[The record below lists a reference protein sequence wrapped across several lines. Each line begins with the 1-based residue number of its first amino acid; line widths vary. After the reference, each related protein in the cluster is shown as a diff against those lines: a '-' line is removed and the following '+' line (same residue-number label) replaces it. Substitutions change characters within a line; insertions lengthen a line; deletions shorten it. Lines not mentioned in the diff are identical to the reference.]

1 MNETVLVV
9 KDLSFGQYSLP
20 VILTTF
26 TMFLFRYWEVSDR
39 KKPLITVLFGIA
51 LGFLWIFYTGTICT
65 VPTVVDSLF
74 YGALQGFAAIGIYEM
89 QDKARSPTT
98 MERKKEKEIKK
109 DEVKEAIGEIKQEKE
124 IEKIVNEI
132 KQEKEINKA
141 IDKILKDPISKGDM

>member
-1 MNETVLVV
+1 MDNETVLVV

-39 KKPLITVLFGIA
+39 MKPMITVFLGVG
-51 LGFLWIFYTGTICT
+51 LGFLWIFYTGTTCT
-65 VPTVVDSLF
+65 VPTVVDSLL

-98 MERKKEKEIKK
+98 KERKEEIEIKK
-109 DEVKEAIGEIKQEKE
+109 EEIKEAIIEI
-124 IEKIVNEI
+124 
-132 KQEKEINKA
+132 A
-141 IDKILKDPISKGDM
+141 TDPSSVKKGVKS